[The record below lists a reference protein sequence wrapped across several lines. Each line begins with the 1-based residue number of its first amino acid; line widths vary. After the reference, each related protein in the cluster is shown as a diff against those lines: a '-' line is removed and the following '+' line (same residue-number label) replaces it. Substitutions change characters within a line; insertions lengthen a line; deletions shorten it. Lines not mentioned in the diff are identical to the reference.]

1 MKKERTWFAKLAIF
15 FFVSFIL
22 LAVVLSFFKGTPPYT
37 ISDSMVFAL
46 GLIVIL
52 FISDSIET
60 FSLGNLIT
68 LKKKVQDKEK
78 EVSKLAT
85 ENHELRSQI
94 SMIISTSIN
103 SQNSNSTFIGLG
115 ETFEKIFKVEPA
127 TEDDTKKEKAIEQDS
142 IEALPASD
150 PPTSTRLSSD
160 IRRRFFMKT
169 EEYVIKKFVQ
179 QRNMDLS
186 NVQRDVKFSEQFLG
200 CDPIMDRLVVFDA
213 YIKRPLDELFIET
226 QVGQTS
232 PTHDFRLYY
241 MISKI
246 YHYAKVNK
254 ISAKLL
260 LIVPK
265 YSQEFFDKH
274 LSGMTLIRSQ
284 GQNILRLK
292 EIYAPAIKND
302 LMEIVELELSDDECR
317 SLLQEVTQP
326 KS

>member
-1 MKKERTWFAKLAIF
+1 MKKERTGFTKLAVF
-15 FFVSFIL
+15 FFTAFIL
-22 LAVVLSFFKGTPPYT
+22 LAVVLSFFMGTPPYT

-85 ENHELRSQI
+85 ENNELRAQI

-115 ETFEKIFKVEPA
+115 DTFGKVFKVEPA
-127 TEDDTKKEKAIEQDS
+127 TEDDTKRAKAIEQES
-142 IEALPASD
+142 IEPHPVSD
-150 PPTSTRLSSD
+150 RPTVARPSPD

-169 EEYVIKKFVQ
+169 EKYIINRFAQ
-179 QRNMDLS
+179 QMNVDLLHM
-186 NVQRDVKFSEQFLG
+186 QREVKFSEQFLG
-200 CDPIMDRLVVFDA
+200 CDPIMDRLIVFDA

-226 QVGQTS
+226 QVSLAS
-232 PTHDFRLYY
+232 PINDFRLYY

-254 ISAKLL
+254 VSAKLL

-265 YSQEFFDKH
+265 YSQEFLDNH
-274 LSGMTLIRSQ
+274 LSEVASLRNQ
-284 GQNILRLK
+284 AQNIIRLK

-302 LMEIVELELSDDECR
+302 LMEIVEIELSNDECC
-317 SLLQEVTQP
+317 SLLQEVT
-326 KS
+326 